1 MCAIKWAIYY
11 YEALCFKE
19 RFDVTLGKKQNKK
32 LKAKIK
38 AVKRRVRKSK
48 KVKSLK
54 QKAFGLDQ
62 MLFKVLFWG
71 LSYKKELTPK
81 L

>member
-19 RFDVTLGKKQNKK
+19 RFDVTLGKKQNKE

-54 QKAFGLDQ
+54 
-62 MLFKVLFWG
+62 
-71 LSYKKELTPK
+71 
-81 L
+81 

>member
-1 MCAIKWAIYY
+1 M
-11 YEALCFKE
+11 
-19 RFDVTLGKKQNKK
+19 TLGKKQNKK

-71 LSYKKELTPK
+71 PYSADLDIENNNF
-81 L
+81 

>member
-1 MCAIKWAIYY
+1 M
-11 YEALCFKE
+11 
-19 RFDVTLGKKQNKK
+19 TLGKKQNKK

-62 MLFKVLFWG
+62 MLFKVFVLG
-71 LSYKKELTPK
+71 IK
-81 L
+81 LLKRTNTKNFSLKGTKYQGACLKLKV

>member
-1 MCAIKWAIYY
+1 M
-11 YEALCFKE
+11 
-19 RFDVTLGKKQNKK
+19 TLGKKQNKE

-62 MLFKVLFWG
+62 MLSDFVEKYL
-71 LSYKKELTPK
+71 LPNPNK
-81 L
+81 